1 MKIKFIIFIALIFFT
16 KNLYSQNADI
26 IVSGNERYD
35 KQTIIVY
42 GEINPQVSYDKND
55 INNILKN
62 LYSTNF
68 FENVQIT
75 FENNDLKIDVKE
87 YPIISKINI
96 EGEKTNKFKELLL
109 ERISSKEKGPF
120 IKDVLEKDISNAKSL
135 YEFLG
140 FNRAEIDAKFK
151 ELSNNQVEVFFFVE
165 KGERLKI
172 SEIQFIGD
180 KKIRDKRLRD
190 VIASEE
196 NKFWKFLSR
205 NTILNN
211 KNIELDKRLLSNY
224 YKSIGY
230 YDVKVLSE
238 SVTIDEEGVKLIY
251 NISAG
256 QRYRVNKISTNI
268 DDALDKNVFFQI
280 NKEFKK
286 VIGDYYS
293 PFKVKSILDELDDII
308 NANDLQFV
316 QHSVNEIVS
325 AEGIELK
332 INIFEGEKNTVERV
346 NIFGNT
352 VTNEDVIRAELLLDE
367 GDPFNKLKLDQSL
380 SELRARGIFSEVN
393 SKVKPGSEKDL
404 KIIDITVEEKPTGEI
419 TAGAGVGSDGS
430 TVAFGVKENNW
441 LGSGIQLSSF
451 LEVDESKVRGEL
463 RFSNPNFDYTG
474 NALGF
479 NIGAVTNDQSED
491 SGYKNNTISFG
502 TSIDFEQYRNIFIRP
517 GVSFVS
523 DDLTVDSTASNLL
536 KKQAGTYN
544 ELSLDYAIR
553 RDERNRAYM
562 PTKGY
567 VTSFYQSL
575 PLASDNASI
584 KNVFTLSNY
593 KSFSENL
600 VGTFKFY
607 GAAVNSLDDS
617 KDVRISKRINVPT
630 NRLRGFKRNKLGP
643 VDGTDYVGGNY
654 VSALNFEAMLPNLL
668 PNSTNADVSL
678 FLDFANVWGVDYS
691 DVLDDS
697 DKIRSSTG
705 IFTNWLSPIGPLSF
719 TLSTHLSKKST
730 DQTQGFKFNL
740 GTTF

>member
-1 MKIKFIIFIALIFFT
+1 MKIKFIIFLALIFFT
-16 KNLYSQNADI
+16 KNLYSQNANI
-26 IVSGNERYD
+26 IISGNERYD

-68 FENVQIT
+68 FENVEIT
-75 FENNDLKIDVKE
+75 FENNNLKINIKE
-87 YPIISKINI
+87 YPIISNINI

-120 IKDVLEKDISNAKSL
+120 IKEVLEKDISNAKSL

-151 ELSNNQVEVFFFVE
+151 EISNNQVEVFFFIE

-172 SEIQFIGD
+172 TEIQFIGD

-196 NKFWKFLSR
+196 NKFWKFLSK

-211 KNIELDKRLLSNY
+211 NNIELDKRLLSNY

-230 YDVKVLSE
+230 YDIKVLSE
-238 SVTIDEEGVKLIY
+238 SVTIDEEGVRLIY

-268 DDALDKNVFFQI
+268 DDALDKNVFFKI

-293 PFKVKSILDELDDII
+293 PFKVKSILDELDAII
-308 NANDLQFV
+308 NSNDLQFV

-332 INIFEGEKNTVERV
+332 INIFEGEKNTIERV

-367 GDPFNKLKLDQSL
+367 GDPYNKLKLDQSL
-380 SELRARGIFSEVN
+380 SELRARGIFSEVK
-393 SKVKPGSEKDL
+393 SKVKTGSEKDL

-463 RFSNPNFDYTG
+463 RFRNPNFDYTG

-491 SGYKNNTISFG
+491 SGYKNNTLSFG

-517 GVSFVS
+517 GISFVS

-544 ELSLDYAIR
+544 ELALDYAIR

-567 VTSFYQSL
+567 VTSFYQSV
-575 PLASDNASI
+575 PLVSDNASI

-593 KSFSENL
+593 KSFGENL
-600 VGTFKFY
+600 VGTIKFY

-630 NRLRGFKRNKLGP
+630 NRLRGFKRNKVGP

-654 VSALNFEAMLPNLL
+654 VSALNFEALL
-668 PNSTNADVSL
+668 PNFLPNSSNADVSL

-697 DKIRSSTG
+697 DKVRSSTG

>member
-42 GEINPQVSYDKND
+42 GEINPQASYDKND

-75 FENNDLKIDVKE
+75 FENNDLKINVKE

-238 SVTIDEEGVKLIY
+238 SVTINEEGVKLIY

-593 KSFSENL
+593 KSLSENL

>member
-75 FENNDLKIDVKE
+75 FENNDLKINVKE

-575 PLASDNASI
+575 PLASDNPSI

>member
-42 GEINPQVSYDKND
+42 GEINPQASYDKND

-75 FENNDLKIDVKE
+75 FENNDLKINVKE

-205 NTILNN
+205 NTVLNN

-567 VTSFYQSL
+567 VTSFYQSV

-584 KNVFTLSNY
+584 KNVLTLSNY
-593 KSFSENL
+593 KSFGENL

-630 NRLRGFKRNKLGP
+630 NRLRGFKRNKVGP

-654 VSALNFEAMLPNLL
+654 VSAVNFEALLPNFL

-697 DKIRSSTG
+697 DKVRSSTG

>member
-1 MKIKFIIFIALIFFT
+1 MKIKFIILIALIFFT
-16 KNLYSQNADI
+16 KNLYSQNANI

-42 GEINPQVSYDKND
+42 GEINPQISYDKND
-55 INNILKN
+55 INDFLKN

-68 FENVQIT
+68 FENVKIT
-75 FENNDLKIDVKE
+75 FENNTLKINVKE
-87 YPIISKINI
+87 YPIISNINI

-120 IKDVLEKDISNAKSL
+120 IKDVLEKDISNVKSL

-151 ELSNNQVEVFFFVE
+151 EMSNNQVEVFFFVN

-172 SEIQFIGD
+172 TEIQFIGD

-196 NKFWKFLSR
+196 NKFWKFLTR

-268 DDALDKNVFFQI
+268 DDALEKNVFFEI

-293 PFKVKSILDELDDII
+293 PFKVKSILDELDVII
-308 NANDLQFV
+308 NSNDLQFV

-380 SELRARGIFSEVN
+380 SELRARGIFSKVDA
-393 SKVKPGSEKDL
+393 KVKSGSEKDL

-517 GVSFVS
+517 GISFVS

-544 ELSLDYAIR
+544 ELAFDYAIR

-567 VTSFYQSL
+567 VTSFYQSV

-593 KSFSENL
+593 KSFGENL

-617 KDVRISKRINVPT
+617 NDVRISKRINVPT
-630 NRLRGFKRNKLGP
+630 NRLRGFKRNKVGP

-654 VSALNFEAMLPNLL
+654 VSAVNFEALLPNFL

-697 DKIRSSTG
+697 DKVRSSTG

>member
-1 MKIKFIIFIALIFFT
+1 MKIKFIIFLALIFFT
-16 KNLYSQNADI
+16 KNLYSQNANI
-26 IVSGNERYD
+26 IISGNERYD

-68 FENVQIT
+68 FENVEIT
-75 FENNDLKIDVKE
+75 FENNNLKINIKE
-87 YPIISKINI
+87 FPIISNINI

-120 IKDVLEKDISNAKSL
+120 IKEVLEKDISNAKSL

-151 ELSNNQVEVFFFVE
+151 EISNNQVEVFFFIE

-172 SEIQFIGD
+172 TEIQFIGD

-196 NKFWKFLSR
+196 NKFWKFLSK
-205 NTILNN
+205 NTILNSN
-211 KNIELDKRLLSNY
+211 NIELDKRLLSNY

-230 YDVKVLSE
+230 YDIKVLSE
-238 SVTIDEEGVKLIY
+238 SVTIDEEGVRLIY

-268 DDALDKNVFFQI
+268 DDALDKNVFFKI

-293 PFKVKSILDELDDII
+293 PFKVKSILDELDAII
-308 NANDLQFV
+308 NSNDLQFV

-332 INIFEGEKNTVERV
+332 INIFEGEKNTIERV

-367 GDPFNKLKLDQSL
+367 GDPYNKLKLDQSL
-380 SELRARGIFSEVN
+380 SELRARGIFSEVK
-393 SKVKPGSEKDL
+393 SKVKTGSEKDL
-404 KIIDITVEEKPTGEI
+404 KIIDITVEERPTGEI

-463 RFSNPNFDYTG
+463 RFRNPNFDYTG

-491 SGYKNNTISFG
+491 SGYKNNTLSFG

-517 GVSFVS
+517 GISFVS

-544 ELSLDYAIR
+544 ELALDYAIR

-567 VTSFYQSL
+567 VTSFYQSV
-575 PLASDNASI
+575 PLVSDNASI

-593 KSFSENL
+593 KSFGENL
-600 VGTFKFY
+600 VGTIKFY

-630 NRLRGFKRNKLGP
+630 NRLRGFKRNKVGP

-654 VSALNFEAMLPNLL
+654 VSALNFEALL
-668 PNSTNADVSL
+668 PNFLPNSSNADVSL

-697 DKIRSSTG
+697 DKVRSSTG

>member
-16 KNLYSQNADI
+16 KNLYSQNANI
-26 IVSGNERYD
+26 IMSGNERYD

-42 GEINPQVSYDKND
+42 GEINPQISYDKND
-55 INNILKN
+55 INDILKN

-68 FENVQIT
+68 FENVKIT
-75 FENNDLKIDVKE
+75 FENNNLKINVKE
-87 YPIISKINI
+87 YPIISNINI

-120 IKDVLEKDISNAKSL
+120 IKDVLEKDISNVKSL

-151 ELSNNQVEVFFFVE
+151 EISNNQVEVFFFVE

-172 SEIQFIGD
+172 TEIQFIGD

-196 NKFWKFLSR
+196 NKFWKFLTR

-268 DDALDKNVFFQI
+268 DDALEKNVFFEI

-293 PFKVKSILDELDDII
+293 PFKVKSILDELDVII
-308 NANDLQFV
+308 NSNDLQFV

-380 SELRARGIFSEVN
+380 SELRARGIFSEV
-393 SKVKPGSEKDL
+393 SL
-404 KIIDITVEEKPTGEI
+404 K
-419 TAGAGVGSDGS
+419 
-430 TVAFGVKENNW
+430 
-441 LGSGIQLSSF
+441 
-451 LEVDESKVRGEL
+451 
-463 RFSNPNFDYTG
+463 
-474 NALGF
+474 
-479 NIGAVTNDQSED
+479 
-491 SGYKNNTISFG
+491 
-502 TSIDFEQYRNIFIRP
+502 
-517 GVSFVS
+517 
-523 DDLTVDSTASNLL
+523 
-536 KKQAGTYN
+536 
-544 ELSLDYAIR
+544 
-553 RDERNRAYM
+553 
-562 PTKGY
+562 
-567 VTSFYQSL
+567 
-575 PLASDNASI
+575 
-584 KNVFTLSNY
+584 
-593 KSFSENL
+593 
-600 VGTFKFY
+600 
-607 GAAVNSLDDS
+607 
-617 KDVRISKRINVPT
+617 
-630 NRLRGFKRNKLGP
+630 
-643 VDGTDYVGGNY
+643 
-654 VSALNFEAMLPNLL
+654 
-668 PNSTNADVSL
+668 
-678 FLDFANVWGVDYS
+678 
-691 DVLDDS
+691 
-697 DKIRSSTG
+697 
-705 IFTNWLSPIGPLSF
+705 
-719 TLSTHLSKKST
+719 
-730 DQTQGFKFNL
+730 
-740 GTTF
+740 

>member
-42 GEINPQVSYDKND
+42 GEINPQASYDKND

-75 FENNDLKIDVKE
+75 FENNDLKINVKE

-205 NTILNN
+205 NTVLNN

>member
-1 MKIKFIIFIALIFFT
+1 MKIKFIIFLALIFFT
-16 KNLYSQNADI
+16 KNLYSQNANI
-26 IVSGNERYD
+26 IISGNERYD

-55 INNILKN
+55 INDILKN

-68 FENVQIT
+68 FENVEIT
-75 FENNDLKIDVKE
+75 FENNNLKINIKE
-87 YPIISKINI
+87 YPIISNINI

-151 ELSNNQVEVFFFVE
+151 EISNNQVEVFFFIE

-172 SEIQFIGD
+172 TEIQFIGD

-196 NKFWKFLSR
+196 NKFWKFLTR

-211 KNIELDKRLLSNY
+211 NNIELDKRLLSNY

-230 YDVKVLSE
+230 YDIKVLSE
-238 SVTIDEEGVKLIY
+238 SVTIDEEGVRLIY

-268 DDALDKNVFFQI
+268 DDALDKNVFFKI

-293 PFKVKSILDELDDII
+293 PFKVKSILDELDAII
-308 NANDLQFV
+308 NSNDLQFV

-332 INIFEGEKNTVERV
+332 INIFEGEKNTIERV

-380 SELRARGIFSEVN
+380 SELRARGIFSEVK
-393 SKVKPGSEKDL
+393 SKVKTGSEKDL

-430 TVAFGVKENNW
+430 TIAFGVKENNW

-463 RFSNPNFDYTG
+463 RFRNPNFDYTG

-491 SGYKNNTISFG
+491 SGYKNNTISLG

-517 GVSFVS
+517 GISFVS

-544 ELSLDYAIR
+544 ELALDYAIR

-567 VTSFYQSL
+567 VTSFYQSV
-575 PLASDNASI
+575 PLVSDNASI

-593 KSFSENL
+593 KSFGENL

-630 NRLRGFKRNKLGP
+630 NRLRGFKRNKVGP

-654 VSALNFEAMLPNLL
+654 VSALNFEALL
-668 PNSTNADVSL
+668 PNFLPNSSNADVSL

-697 DKIRSSTG
+697 DKVRSSTG

>member
-1 MKIKFIIFIALIFFT
+1 MKIKFIIFLALIFFT
-16 KNLYSQNADI
+16 KNLYSQNANI
-26 IVSGNERYD
+26 IISGNERYD

-55 INNILKN
+55 INDILKN

-68 FENVQIT
+68 FENVEIT
-75 FENNDLKIDVKE
+75 FENNNLKINIKE
-87 YPIISKINI
+87 HPIISNINI
-96 EGEKTNKFKELLL
+96 EGEKTNKFKELIL

-120 IKDVLEKDISNAKSL
+120 IKDVLEKDISNVKSL

-151 ELSNNQVEVFFFVE
+151 EISNNQVEVFFFIE

-172 SEIQFIGD
+172 TEIQFIGD
-180 KKIRDKRLRD
+180 KRIRDKRLRD

-268 DDALDKNVFFQI
+268 DDALDKNVFFKI
-280 NKEFKK
+280 NKEFNK

-293 PFKVKSILDELDDII
+293 PFKVKSILDELDAII
-308 NANDLQFV
+308 NSNDLQFV

-325 AEGIELK
+325 TEGIELK
-332 INIFEGEKNTVERV
+332 INIFEGEKNTIERV

-367 GDPFNKLKLDQSL
+367 GDPYNKLKLDQSL
-380 SELRARGIFSEVN
+380 SELRARGIFSEVK
-393 SKVKPGSEKDL
+393 SKVKTGSEKDL

-441 LGSGIQLSSF
+441 LGSGVQLSSF

-491 SGYKNNTISFG
+491 SGYKNNTLSFG

-517 GVSFVS
+517 GISFVS
-523 DDLTVDSTASNLL
+523 DDLTVESTASNLL

-544 ELSLDYAIR
+544 ELALDYAIR

-567 VTSFYQSL
+567 VTSFYQSV
-575 PLASDNASI
+575 PLVSDNASI
-584 KNVFTLSNY
+584 KNVLTLSNY
-593 KSFSENL
+593 KSFGENL

-630 NRLRGFKRNKLGP
+630 NRLRGFKRNKVGP

-654 VSALNFEAMLPNLL
+654 VSAVNFEALLPNFL

-697 DKIRSSTG
+697 DKVRSSTG

>member
-75 FENNDLKIDVKE
+75 FENNDLKINVKE

>member
-75 FENNDLKIDVKE
+75 FENNDLKINVKE

-238 SVTIDEEGVKLIY
+238 SVTINEEGVKLIY

>member
-1 MKIKFIIFIALIFFT
+1 MKIKFIIFLALIFFT
-16 KNLYSQNADI
+16 KNLYSQNANI
-26 IVSGNERYD
+26 IISGNERYD

-68 FENVQIT
+68 FENVEIT
-75 FENNDLKIDVKE
+75 FENNNLKINIKE
-87 YPIISKINI
+87 YPIISNINI

-120 IKDVLEKDISNAKSL
+120 IKEVLEKDISNAKSL

-151 ELSNNQVEVFFFVE
+151 EISNNQVEVFFFIE

-172 SEIQFIGD
+172 TEIQFIGD

-196 NKFWKFLSR
+196 NKFWKFLSK

-211 KNIELDKRLLSNY
+211 NNIELDKRLLSNY

-230 YDVKVLSE
+230 YDIKVLSE
-238 SVTIDEEGVKLIY
+238 SVTIDEEGVRLIY

-268 DDALDKNVFFQI
+268 DDALDKNVFFKI

-293 PFKVKSILDELDDII
+293 PFKVKSILDELDAII
-308 NANDLQFV
+308 NSNDLQFV

-332 INIFEGEKNTVERV
+332 INIFEGEKNTIERV

-367 GDPFNKLKLDQSL
+367 GDPYNKLKLDQSL
-380 SELRARGIFSEVN
+380 SELRARGIFSEVK
-393 SKVKPGSEKDL
+393 SKVKTGSEKDL
-404 KIIDITVEEKPTGEI
+404 KIIDITVEERPTGEI

-463 RFSNPNFDYTG
+463 RFRNPNFDYTG

-491 SGYKNNTISFG
+491 SGYKNNTLSFG

-517 GVSFVS
+517 GISFVS

-544 ELSLDYAIR
+544 ELALDYAIR

-567 VTSFYQSL
+567 VTSFYQSV
-575 PLASDNASI
+575 PLVSDNASI

-593 KSFSENL
+593 KSFGENL
-600 VGTFKFY
+600 VGTIKFY

-630 NRLRGFKRNKLGP
+630 NRLRGFKRNKVGP

-654 VSALNFEAMLPNLL
+654 VSALNFEALL
-668 PNSTNADVSL
+668 PNFLPNSSNADVSL

-697 DKIRSSTG
+697 DKVRSSTG

>member
-42 GEINPQVSYDKND
+42 GEINPQASYDKND

-75 FENNDLKIDVKE
+75 FENNDLKINVKE

-238 SVTIDEEGVKLIY
+238 SVTINEEGVKLIY